1 MTELESNVRGEN
13 AIVLWRCAAGGT
25 ILGFGKPGD
34 GSFGL
39 GKPTTTGFGLGKPG
53 TDAFGLGKPRD
64 GSFGLGK
71 PATTGFGLGKP
82 GDGSFGLGKPATT
95 GFGLGKPA
103 TTGFGLGNPG
113 TDAFGLGK
121 PGADDF
127 GLGKPASCDTNGTSA
142 ADSATFVIS
151 TAFNASAKR
160 SSESLRSKSPI
171 SIPSDADDATSCES
185 SFKKSSS
192 EFISLS
198 SDIDIPLHL
207 FGSKLCAK
215 RTQIYIIAP
224 YFINQ
229 NQFFNNTA
237 HK

>member
-1 MTELESNVRGEN
+1 M
-13 AIVLWRCAAGGT
+13 
-25 ILGFGKPGD
+25 
-34 GSFGL
+34 GL
-39 GKPTTTGFGLGKPG
+39 GKPGTDALGLGKPGTDALGLGKPGVGSFGLGKPG
-53 TDAFGLGKPRD
+53 TDAFW
-64 GSFGLGK
+64 LGK
-71 PATTGFGLGKP
+71 PAP
-82 GDGSFGLGKPATT
+82 C
-95 GFGLGKPA
+95 
-103 TTGFGLGNPG
+103 
-113 TDAFGLGK
+113 DAR
-121 PGADDF
+121 
-127 GLGKPASCDTNGTSA
+127 GTSA
-142 ADSATFVIS
+142 DDSATFVIS

-171 SIPSDADDATSCES
+171 SIPSDADDATSFES